1 MKISTL
7 LSGFLLLLVLV
18 AIGGVIADRVIPQD
32 PEVQGL
38 STSTSM
44 NVQGIATEN
53 DALSWLNSNRGAL
66 GNTSL
71 LLPSHLVEDTTGTLI
86 FDVPGLYP
94 VYDAMY
100 GGDLPGEVRYTV
112 GYSEDTSAVNGALV
126 YAKSTGIDTANQ
138 LADSNNVQTSKTA
151 TFVAADTGRMTSSE
165 NVLIDG
171 AGQLDFTNSSVLCPF
186 ASEDNYYLPSFC
198 NIATMGNSVDVSL
211 VSLVTKTGERSVA
224 ASADTPA
231 EISHSV
237 SVTGI
242 NGAPAIGSAQASM
255 GVHIQEGRAGT
266 IGAGYALVNEH
277 TYDVGILQNIK
288 GEDLA
293 YSESSTASGEI
304 SQFVKSMDYKSGVL
318 I

>member
-1 MKISTL
+1 
-7 LSGFLLLLVLV
+7 
-18 AIGGVIADRVIPQD
+18 
-32 PEVQGL
+32 
-38 STSTSM
+38 
-44 NVQGIATEN
+44 
-53 DALSWLNSNRGAL
+53 
-66 GNTSL
+66 
-71 LLPSHLVEDTTGTLI
+71 
-86 FDVPGLYP
+86 
-94 VYDAMY
+94 
-100 GGDLPGEVRYTV
+100 
-112 GYSEDTSAVNGALV
+112 
-126 YAKSTGIDTANQ
+126 
-138 LADSNNVQTSKTA
+138 
-151 TFVAADTGRMTSSE
+151 
-165 NVLIDG
+165 
-171 AGQLDFTNSSVLCPF
+171 
-186 ASEDNYYLPSFC
+186 
-198 NIATMGNSVDVSL
+198 MGKSVDVSL

-304 SQFVKSMDYKSGVL
+304 GQFVKSMDYKSGVL